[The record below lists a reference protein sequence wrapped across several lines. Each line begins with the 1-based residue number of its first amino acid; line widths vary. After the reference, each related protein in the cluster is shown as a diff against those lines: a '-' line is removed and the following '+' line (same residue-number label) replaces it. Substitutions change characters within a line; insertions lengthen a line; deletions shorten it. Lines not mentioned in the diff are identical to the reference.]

1 MGDLEKK
8 ASFLIPSIADI
19 FFTSLFLFLSF
30 FIGQRL
36 LIDCDTGYHIR
47 AGEYIIDNLSI
58 PMHDIF
64 SFHAPPIPWTAH
76 EWLSEVIMA
85 IVHRSFGLTGIVI
98 FFSFLISLVYYLLF
112 KIYRKNKHD
121 IISVVFIVILVVTAS
136 MIHWLARPH
145 IFSLLLMVIWYYLLD
160 EYQYNHKNYLYFF
173 PPIFPKSI
181 GLAIGFSSFF
191 ICESDALFNAESD
204 LTIT

>member
-1 MGDLEKK
+1 MSNLEKK

-36 LIDCDTGYHIR
+36 LLDCDTGYHIR

-64 SFHAPPIPWTAH
+64 SFITPTLPWTAH

-85 IVHRSFGLTGIVI
+85 MVHRTFGLTGIVI

-121 IISVVFIVILVVTAS
+121 IISVVFIVILVVTA
-136 MIHWLARPH
+136 
-145 IFSLLLMVIWYYLLD
+145 
-160 EYQYNHKNYLYFF
+160 
-173 PPIFPKSI
+173 
-181 GLAIGFSSFF
+181 
-191 ICESDALFNAESD
+191 
-204 LTIT
+204 